1 MKSLSKKMRLSLQ
14 ISITLLLITGIYL
27 GIRAL
32 TKPRVYIAV
41 VTTQSDPLY
50 EDEGIS
56 VINGAKLYVQEYNN
70 SENDITIE
78 IKEFDDKGDE
88 ARAIEIA
95 KEIAND
101 PKYVAVIGHLF
112 SRTSLA
118 AGKIYKENKIPVI
131 TSTASATDLKSN
143 DWYFSI
149 VPDNNSTGAFLASYT
164 NRILKSEN
172 VTIVYDSSDQYSST
186 LKDGF
191 MYPFKGLG
199 GKVDKAYDLNNNNEV
214 KVDTIVDDVLHN
226 SEEAGLIFIATQ
238 KTQAKDL
245 IIALR
250 RKGIQNQILGGDT
263 LGGTLFSQIL
273 SNEPEEQN
281 QPGYFT
287 DNIYASSPIIFDSAG
302 KDAQEFFTAYKKE
315 YKNLEP
321 TWIAASSYDAAHV
334 FVEAIKHST
343 STSNMRQSI
352 REYIDGLDTSSKAIK
367 GGLSGDIY
375 FDKQNDVV
383 KPITVGVFLKGKF
396 ISAPTQYIPI
406 PNIDLVSSL
415 DQGVTVMNGQHVHE
429 ASIVYTGIEFNEIS
443 GLDEATSTYNMDF
456 YIWFRYQGELD
467 ATNIQFLNAAED
479 ISLGEALA
487 SNDDE
492 INGHYRL
499 YRVKGN
505 FKTTFDFLK
514 YPFDQQVL
522 RVEFRHANLTR
533 DNLVYVVD
541 AVSISPT
548 IDKDKNI
555 FKSGSDWQIKEN
567 TNTPLFS
574 PESVATTSS
583 LGDPKLIGLNS
594 ETEYA
599 TFIVQIP
606 ISRKVLSFI
615 LRNLLP
621 VFFTLILTYM
631 SFFIP
636 SDEFGTRT
644 GILTGSILTIAFF
657 HLGVSSN
664 LRVGYTVALD
674 YSFYAFYAIIMIGLS
689 TTMVEWYLN
698 IKWKKLE
705 ESIGETAKR
714 SRKKAVVK
722 ETEAQIEQNK
732 SFELSML
739 KAGKIFFPASLALLS
754 LIYIVSFDLVTIPP
768 LSFKNIAAQ
777 SSAPPSSTP
786 VPESDKVTLTIG
798 WWRVDDQTE
807 IDDILAIFNGKK
819 PNNIEVHFSP
829 VVGKQYN
836 DVLTLQLQGKN
847 APDLIFLS
855 PAGGRVLN
863 PQEIIAN
870 GYLEPLSTNDFP
882 ELITQYDQEALD
894 TWADSSHQPYALP
907 IFAVSHGI
915 YYNEK
920 IFNDLKLS
928 PPKTWNEL
936 MRMAKKIQEKGYTP
950 FANGFIESDP
960 QRISDLLFTNMAPT
974 FIGGPEGR
982 ARYEDGSLCFNS
994 EDVINLFKAI
1004 NDISKYMPENRE
1016 TIDHNGTI
1024 ELFASGKAAMYFG
1037 GSFDIKNIK
1046 KALEEE
1052 KEKATTENEQ
1062 DVFTI
1067 SVFAVPPP
1075 SGKRTYINYH
1085 IDSGIAIN
1093 ANSPHKKKA
1102 LEFLKW
1108 MASPE
1113 FAQTS
1118 GEFILGFFPLNKQA
1132 SLQLTDPLARDF
1144 YNLNAQ
1150 YNNRTDI
1157 RWGLPNDGLP
1167 TGTETM
1173 QSAVFK
1179 MMHGEITPQEA
1190 ANKLQT
1196 ELALWYPPA
1205 QKCIP

>member
-1 MKSLSKKMRLSLQ
+1 MNSPSKKMRLILQ
-14 ISITLLLITGIYL
+14 IAAGLLLILAVGFGIN
-27 GIRAL
+27 AL
-32 TKPRVYIAV
+32 TKPQVYIAV

-50 EDEGIS
+50 EDEGLS
-56 VINGAKLYVQEYNN
+56 VINGANLYVKEYNN
-70 SENDITIE
+70 SKNNLTIK

-118 AGKIYKENKIPVI
+118 AGEIYKEKNIPVI
-131 TSTASATDLKSN
+131 TSTASATDLKNN
-143 DWYFSI
+143 DWYFSV

-172 VTIVYDSSDQYSST
+172 ATIVYDSSDQYSST

-191 MYPFKGLG
+191 LYPFKGIG
-199 GKVDKAYDLNNNNEV
+199 GKVHRTYDLNAVEVNE
-214 KVDTIVDDVLHN
+214 IVEYVLHN
-226 SEEAGLIFIATQ
+226 PEEAGLIFITTQ

-287 DNIYASSPIIFDSAG
+287 DNIHASSPIIFDSAG

-383 KPITVGVFLKGKF
+383 KPITVGVFSKGKF

-467 ATNIQFLNAAED
+467 ATNIQFLNVAED

-487 SNDDE
+487 SSDDE

-541 AVSISPT
+541 AVSISPS

-674 YSFYAFYAIIMIGLS
+674 YSFYAFYAIIMIGLL

-863 PQEIIAN
+863 PQDFIAK
-870 GYLEPLSTNDFP
+870 GYLEPLSINDFP
-882 ELITQYDQEALD
+882 ELKTQYAQEALD

-920 IFNDLKLS
+920 IFEELNLK
-928 PPKTWNEL
+928 PPETWNEL
-936 MRMAKKIQEKGYTP
+936 MRIAKKIHQGNKYAP

-982 ARYEDGSLCFNS
+982 ARYENGALCFNS
-994 EDVINLFKAI
+994 KDVINLFKAI
-1004 NDISKYMPENRE
+1004 KDVSEYMPENRKL
-1016 TIDHNGTI
+1016 IDHNGTI

-1037 GSFDIKNIK
+1037 GSFDIKKIEDTK
-1046 KALEEE
+1046 KAIEDEKNEE
-1052 KEKATTENEQ
+1052 

-1085 IDSGIAIN
+1085 IDSGVAIN
-1093 ANSPHKKKA
+1093 ANSPHKKEA

-1118 GEFILGFFPLNKQA
+1118 GEFLLGFFPLNKQA
-1132 SLQLTDPLARDF
+1132 SLQLTDPLSRDF
-1144 YNLNAQ
+1144 YSLNTQ
-1150 YNNRTDI
+1150 YDNRTDI

-1167 TGTETM
+1167 SGTETM
-1173 QSAVFK
+1173 QTAIFK
-1179 MMHGEITPQEA
+1179 LLNDDIKTPKEA
-1190 ANKLQT
+1190 ADELQKG
-1196 ELALWYPPA
+1196 LAQWYAPA
-1205 QKCIP
+1205 QKCTP